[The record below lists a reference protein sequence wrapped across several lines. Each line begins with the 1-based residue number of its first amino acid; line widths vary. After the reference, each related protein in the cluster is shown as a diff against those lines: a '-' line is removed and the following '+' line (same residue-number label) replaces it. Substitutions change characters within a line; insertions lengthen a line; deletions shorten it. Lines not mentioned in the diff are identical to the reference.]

1 MVVTWWWWWWQR
13 QYSQTFIVVV
23 ELLSCVQLFVTPWIA
38 ACQASLS
45 STVSWSLL
53 KLMSIESVMLSNQ
66 LILCCPLLL
75 LPSNFP
81 SISVFPNESAPHIRW
96 PKYWSFSFNISPSN
110 EYSILIS
117 FMIDR
122 FDLLAVWGLSR
133 VFSSTTIWKHQI
145 FGSQP
150 SLWSNFHICTRLLEK
165 P

>member
-1 MVVTWWWWWWQR
+1 MQLWRKGDSHTVGGNVIW
-13 QYSQTFIVVV
+13 YSHYRKKYSVQFSSFHS
-23 ELLSCVQLFVTPWIA
+23 LSCVQLFATPWA
-38 ACQASLS
+38 VAHQASLS
-45 STVSWSLL
+45 STLSRSLI
-53 KLMSIESVMLSNQ
+53 KFMSIESVMLSNQ

-122 FDLLAVWGLSR
+122 CDLLAV
-133 VFSSTTIWKHQI
+133 
-145 FGSQP
+145 
-150 SLWSNFHICTRLLEK
+150 
-165 P
+165 